1 MQRQMQMDGKA
12 LPGSGFHLCAAAI
25 LRQSLGQPAQAVA
38 ADKLCRTTAIITC
51 DKPQR
56 IRLLP
61 QFYRKL

>member
-1 MQRQMQMDGKA
+1 MQWQMQMDGKA
-12 LPGSGFHLCAAAI
+12 LPGRGFHLCAAAI

-38 ADKLCRTTAIITC
+38 TDKLCRTPTIIAC
-51 DKPQR
+51 DKPQH